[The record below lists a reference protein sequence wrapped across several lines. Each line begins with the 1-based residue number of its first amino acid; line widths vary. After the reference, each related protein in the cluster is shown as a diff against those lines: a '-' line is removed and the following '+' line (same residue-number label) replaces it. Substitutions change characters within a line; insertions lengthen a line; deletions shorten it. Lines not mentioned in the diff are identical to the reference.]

1 MQMMKVGIAGA
12 GSIAFAMAAFLER
25 QGHAASLWSP
35 SGERTKA
42 LAGGEPLVAKGAID
56 GTFRPAVAATVEELA
71 ADADAIVI
79 ALPAYGHKQVFDRI
93 APHITAAQ
101 TVIVSSHASFGALYL
116 SRLLAARGV
125 VASIVGWGTTLLS
138 GRQRSPTEVQ
148 VNTVRKTIDLAT
160 VPATRAAEGLATC
173 RALFGDRFVDRQ
185 SLLAIALSNLN
196 PQNHMGI
203 ALANM
208 TRMERGETWGQGQN
222 VTPNVG
228 RLLEELDR
236 ERIAIATALGLE
248 VRTIFQHF
256 HLSFHVPVGSIS
268 QMNQEMRRRQRRRRP
283 GHRRQPL
290 CHRGRALRPRHD
302 RENRPPRG
310 LPGPAA
316 RGRRPDLLGDVWARL
331 HGRERSFGRARHRF
345 PVLGATSEV
354 VPRRLRRLAAPRGFT
369 T

>member
-1 MQMMKVGIAGA
+1 MMKVGIAGA

-208 TRMERGETWGQGQN
+208 ARMERGETWGQGQN

-268 QMNQEMRRRQRRRRP
+268 QMNQEMHAA
-283 GHRRQPL
+283 GN
-290 CHRGRALRPRHD
+290 G
-302 RENRPPRG
+302 G
-310 LPGPAA
+310 VGPATA
-316 RGRRPDLLGDVWARL
+316 DSRYVTEDVPFGLVMTAKIGRLAGHPAPLHEAGVRIFSAMYGRDFTAENDLLAALDIDSL
-331 HGRERSFGRARHRF
+331 S
-345 PVLGATSEV
+345 
-354 VPRRLRRLAAPRGFT
+354 LAQLQKLCRDGYAV
-369 T
+369 